1 VRMLR
6 LVAVLA
12 VGAVGAAP
20 AQLAVNQPT
29 EKLLVLPLVWSTAAD
44 SAAAIGITDAARE
57 RLGQL
62 ARYKVLLIPKNKL
75 CEALGASGFPCD
87 GLMEPRQAEQL
98 ARFLTVPSYTL
109 GTLGHSTASYAAR
122 IHVVSG
128 GSGFSATFAVTGGA
142 NGTPNALSE
151 AIAQRLFTIIKASEN
166 ARNCN
171 DQRSRNNVQKAL
183 DEARKAL
190 LIDPTLAAAHL
201 CLINVY
207 EIQHLGPHSTIAQ
220 AMAALK
226 GDSLNSEAWNR
237 LANARLAKADTT
249 GWLDALAGLART
261 DIHNTNTLIGVA
273 TLMVQN
279 KRAQKA
285 VDLVDEGLT
294 ANPGNTALLDF
305 KQRTCIEAGLNRCV
319 LSVLSDK
326 VKGDSTLLGD
336 SIMLRIAI
344 GASQQIPDTPA
355 FLLWTHAAVR
365 RFPRSTSFKKTLA
378 EAFALAGMTD
388 SALAT
393 YRDALQLDPND
404 VNLSLL
410 IAKTIVDRLVYDT
423 AKSKACADAK
433 DTSCVHGMQTAFAN
447 RVDSARPYL
456 HPGVVS
462 SDSGQR
468 ITAAVIMLSAGSKLA
483 QATAYDRAYPWVDSL
498 LILVAPRVPAD
509 TIGPRQQ
516 IRVQASFWYGLSSVL
531 SLGPP
536 YQEMIKSKSCDQLK
550 TINERI
556 QRSKQALFL
565 GGRIAPQVAT
575 QMLGFVAQY
584 EANVPKAKQ
593 AWHCR
598 NF

>member
-29 EKLLVLPLVWSTAAD
+29 EKLLLLPLVWSTAAD
-44 SAAAIGITDAARE
+44 SAAAIGISDAARE

-62 ARYKVLLIPKNKL
+62 ARYKVLLVPKAKI
-75 CEALGASGFPCD
+75 CEALKASGFPCD
-87 GLMEPRQAEQL
+87 GLMEPRQADQL
-98 ARFLTVPSYTL
+98 ARFLSVPSYTQ

-128 GSGFSATFAVTGGA
+128 GSGFSSTFSVTGGA
-142 NGTPNALSE
+142 NGTPNAISE
-151 AIAQRLFTIIKASEN
+151 AIAQRLFTIIKAAEN

-171 DQRSRNNVQKAL
+171 EQRSRNNVQKAL
-183 DEARKAL
+183 EEARKAL
-190 LIDPTLAAAHL
+190 VIEPNLTAAHL

-207 EIQHLGPHSTIAQ
+207 EIQHLGPDSTIAQ

-226 GDSLNSEAWNR
+226 GDSLSSEAWNR

-285 VDLVDEGLT
+285 VDLVDEGLA
-294 ANPGNTALLDF
+294 ANPGSAALLDF
-305 KQRTCIEAGLNRCV
+305 KQRTCIEAGLYRCV
-319 LSVLSDK
+319 LTVLSDK
-326 VKGDSTLLGD
+326 VKNDTTLLSD
-336 SIMLRIAI
+336 SILLRIAI
-344 GASQQIPDTPA
+344 GAGQQLSDTQA
-355 FLLWTHAAVR
+355 SLFWTHAAVR
-365 RFPRSTSFKKTLA
+365 HSPRSTSFQKTLA
-378 EAFALAGMTD
+378 EAFMLAGMTD
-388 SALAT
+388 SALTT
-393 YRDALQLDPND
+393 YRNALQLDPND
-404 VNLSLL
+404 INLSLL
-410 IAKTIVDRLVYDT
+410 IAKTMVDRAVFDT
-423 AKSKACADAK
+423 AAFKRCQVAK
-433 DTSCVHGMQTAFAN
+433 DSTCIKGMPAAFAA

-456 HPGVVS
+456 RPGVAA

-468 ITAAVIMLSAGSKLA
+468 LTAAVIMLSAGSKLA
-483 QATAYDRAYPWVDSL
+483 QASAHERAYPWLDTL
-498 LILVAPRVPAD
+498 LTLVAPRAPGD
-509 TIGPRQQ
+509 TLGARQQ

-531 SLGPP
+531 SLGPV
-536 YQEMIKSKSCDQLK
+536 YQDMIKSKNCGKVKDVSD
-550 TINERI
+550 RI

-575 QMLGFVAQY
+575 QMLGYLSQY
-584 EANVPKAKQ
+584 EANIPKAKQ
-593 AWHCR
+593 AFHCT
-598 NF
+598 F